1 MFEFFYTLFQPLELE
16 GHSKILTSLCLGH
29 GYDPKLLVSA
39 ADDYVIL
46 WNLIQARQQLE
57 RGKTWIKNKPS
68 FLDRGQNSTHPLL
81 ITSEIWKG

>member
-1 MFEFFYTLFQPLELE
+1 MSFTSLFQPLELE
-16 GHSKILTSLCLGH
+16 GHSKILTSLSLGH

-57 RGKTWIKNKPS
+57 RGTIN
-68 FLDRGQNSTHPLL
+68 
-81 ITSEIWKG
+81 